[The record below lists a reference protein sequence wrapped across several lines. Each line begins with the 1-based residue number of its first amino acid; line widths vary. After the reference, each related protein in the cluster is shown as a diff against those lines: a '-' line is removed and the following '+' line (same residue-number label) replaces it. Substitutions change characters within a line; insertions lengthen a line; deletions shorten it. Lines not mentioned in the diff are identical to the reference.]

1 MLATVLFFIIFFI
14 SEMPTLVVALIG
26 EIFPSAG
33 SILTHET
40 SPFHVNISTT
50 FAE

>member
-1 MLATVLFFIIFFI
+1 MLATVVFFIIFFI

-26 EIFPSAG
+26 EIFPSDG
-33 SILTHET
+33 SILTYET
-40 SPFHVNISTT
+40 SPFDVISAT

>member
-1 MLATVLFFIIFFI
+1 MLATVVFAV

-26 EIFPSAG
+26 EIFLSAG
-33 SILTHET
+33 SILTYET
-40 SPFHVNISTT
+40 SPFDVISAT

>member
-1 MLATVLFFIIFFI
+1 MLAAVVFFI

-40 SPFHVNISTT
+40 SPFDVDISAT